1 MDNVKSLAGY
11 YKPCKVFCR
20 AQSELTFQPSP
31 GKGFTD
37 EKNHAISI
45 DTSADAN
52 ITC

>member
-11 YKPCKVFCR
+11 YKPCKVFCC
-20 AQSELTFQPSP
+20 AVLLMGCE
-31 GKGFTD
+31 GFTD
-37 EKNHAISI
+37 ERNHAISI